1 MWDQH
6 ILQTVFESFWSVFS
20 DNRDMRTDLTG
31 GAENLKS
38 EDPLKARNLGV
49 YIRSWTESSSFS
61 STQPM

>member
-1 MWDQH
+1 MWDHH
-6 ILQTVFESFWSVFS
+6 ILQKVFETLFKWFS
-20 DNRDMRTDLTG
+20 DNGDMRTDLTG

-38 EDPLKARNLGV
+38 EDPLKARNFGV